1 MHTISELSQLK
12 TFTLILCYVMVVVFI
27 MALSYKQVLV
37 CGKNHP
43 LHLMV
48 CYKDIMVI
56 NAIPGAFT
64 FAKKKYA
71 GNV

>member
-1 MHTISELSQLK
+1 
-12 TFTLILCYVMVVVFI
+12 MVVVFI